1 MDVPRIQEDL
11 RMPSDPATL
20 ERVMAILPEISSRKM
35 MGEYLLYNDGKLFGG
50 IYDDRLL
57 LKITKASAR
66 MLKDCPSAFPYDGG
80 GEMILFPEPFDPE
93 LLRTVVEAMCEELP
107 ARRKRSRLVSDL
119 DQKVME
125 CGLRGDEIGFSP

>member
-11 RMPSDPATL
+11 SMPSVPATL
-20 ERVMAILPEISSRKM
+20 ERVVAILPNISSRKM

-57 LKITKASAR
+57 LKITKASAK

-93 LLRTVVEAMCEELP
+93 LLKTVVKAMCEELP
-107 ARRKRSRLVSDL
+107 ARRK
-119 DQKVME
+119 
-125 CGLRGDEIGFSP
+125 